1 MDELIGWWKH
11 YQGFT
16 TYFCEYRLTGLKNEV
31 YCLKGGGLIDNKIR
45 DVSYR
50 DDLSQDLYTTQK
62 GFVYGRKHSRFSGR
76 AIKFLPSID
85 YNQDGQ
91 KKLKWSKKVE
101 WTSACKLLQIFCNKS
116 NSYFVFLLSK

>member
-16 TYFCEYRLTGLKNEV
+16 TYFCEYTLTGLKNEV

-45 DVSYR
+45 DISYR

-62 GFVYGRKHSRFSGR
+62 GFVYGRKHSRSSGR

-85 YNQDGQ
+85 YNEDGQ
-91 KKLKWSKKVE
+91 KKLKWSKRVE
-101 WTSACKLLQIFCNKS
+101 WTSASKMLR
-116 NSYFVFLLSK
+116 NSL